1 MSVLSDRSYLYWL
14 QGRNQQALERVQQ
27 ILPVFPYDQQV
38 FVVAA
43 LAVYEQDPQQALS
56 FAQQAVKLAPKG
68 DLAHYALGMALLK
81 AGQAEQAAGE
91 LRSSLDLYW
100 ERAGAA
106 AYKAQAEAAL
116 QALK

>member
-1 MSVLSDRSYLYWL
+1 LL
-14 QGRNQQALERVQQ
+14 QGRNQQALETVQQ

-43 LAVYEQDPQQALS
+43 LATYEQDPQRSLPY
-56 FAQQAVKLAPKG
+56 AQQAVKLAPQG

-91 LRSSLDLYW
+91 
-100 ERAGAA
+100 A